1 MATSKADDSKDP
13 KAGVKPADDTTAK
26 APAAEPKKAAKAPE
40 VPEVYKPPVDA
51 DGDGIADD
59 ALKGSVDEPRKD
71 ADGTVAN
78 PPDTAPS
85 PTPHIPG
92 GVFGGNGPI

>member
-1 MATSKADDSKDP
+1 MATTSKSDDKDQKATAAKVADKKD
-13 KAGVKPADDTTAK
+13 D
-26 APAAEPKKAAKAPE
+26 KAPE
-40 VPEVYKPPVDA
+40 VPAEYERPVDA

-59 ALKGSVDEPRKD
+59 ALKGTSDEPRKD

-85 PTPHIPG
+85 PTPYIPG
-92 GVFGGNGPI
+92 GVPGNNGPI

>member
-1 MATSKADDSKDP
+1 MATKSDDKDKP
-13 KAGVKPADDTTAK
+13 ATKPADDLTAK
-26 APAAEPKKAAKAPE
+26 APEPKPVKDEKPE
-40 VPEVYKPPVDA
+40 VPEVYEPPVDA

-71 ADGTVAN
+71 ADGSVAN

-85 PTPHIPG
+85 PTPYIPG
-92 GVFGGNGPI
+92 GVFGNNGPI